1 MASLFE
7 RIRNGIRVKPNDSRR
22 NDTGIDAD
30 DRLLSDILNPENA
43 YALLDNI
50 SQFREL
56 SGNRNE
62 MYDAFDEMEKDA
74 RISAAL
80 SIYADDATQTDL
92 NGNVVWIKSDDPDI
106 AAFGNRLLRVL
117 KINQNAWS
125 HIYQLCKYGNCY
137 LELFYDDELDGEDM
151 VDNEVPG
158 SGMTSVKTHKTG
170 SRIAEY
176 VEQVCNPAS
185 IFELTQRGKT
195 AGYIRLQDDDQ
206 NASMSN
212 RVYSMNLTGTDQ
224 EILPAD
230 KFVHIMLAPNSERFP
245 ETFEI
250 LTGSNDNKKQT
261 VYRVANGKS
270 LIENTFRTHRELQ
283 LMEDS
288 LLLNRVTR
296 SAITRILQIE
306 VGDMPKT
313 KVREKI
319 RALKMMIEQ
328 KNFMDVNS
336 GDFANQASPGPIDN
350 IVYTVT
356 RNGAGA
362 ITSTTLGGDVDV
374 KSLAD
379 IEHVEQKEAGQLGIP
394 LAYIKGTS
402 GDGGGLSSG
411 TALTKLD
418 NKHARKIKRIQTAYR
433 EGITT
438 LINIFAL
445 RKGLLNYINNFTVE
459 MVSPSTI
466 EDDDRDQQLD
476 NRITMV
482 NNLLEI
488 LSGSEDAYS
497 PETLKEVTEYL
508 VSVFLNRPEIVDILI
523 KDNKQSES
531 EETDSSSYDAQL
543 RTSRGTSN
551 AGYES
556 SSENDEFMAD
566 LSDMEL
572 PDLGD
577 SEMTASAE
585 EDTGTTDNDFGD
597 FEDFA

>member
-7 RIRNGIRVKPNDSRR
+7 RIRNGIRVKPNNSRR

-30 DRLLSDILNPENA
+30 DKLLSDILNPENA

-250 LTGSNDNKKQT
+250 LTGSGDNKKQT

-543 RTSRGTSN
+543 QTSRGTSN